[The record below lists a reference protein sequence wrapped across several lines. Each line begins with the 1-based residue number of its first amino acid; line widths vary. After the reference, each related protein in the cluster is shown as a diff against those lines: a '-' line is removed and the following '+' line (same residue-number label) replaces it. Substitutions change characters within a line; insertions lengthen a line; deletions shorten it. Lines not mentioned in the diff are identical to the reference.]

1 MKICVLAEKPS
12 QARDFYR
19 PLIEKISGEKFQDKN
34 GYYESASY
42 YLAWFYGHLMQ
53 TLEPVEYDP
62 KYKRWDIN
70 DMPIAPVQI
79 QYRYRDSKIKVQ
91 GDLLLRLCS
100 QADLIIC
107 ATDPDREGEGI
118 FRAFYDYNKITKPV
132 KRLWAVS
139 LTDEDLLKSWNNMKD
154 ASAYDNLSAARYM
167 RSSADWL
174 VGMNASRAYS
184 LCAYTNLPIGRVLT
198 PTLAL
203 IVTRDREVENYKEL
217 FTYSVQAK
225 WQGINFTF
233 FNDDGVKFEAQR
245 FCRAIVEKIKNNE
258 FTLSLFKEEERTE
271 NPPKTF
277 NLAELQKE
285 ANRRYGFA
293 LDKTLEV
300 AQRLY
305 EKKLTTY
312 PRSESQFLPVSD
324 MVKYYALLDKLALD
338 KEKKYIRQDRENVPS
353 VKDTDSAHTAII
365 PTGVAARNLTEEE
378 AKLYELVRERFVEAF
393 MVPRKYKHYTLNIAD
408 GQGNQLKASLVFDLD
423 KGFKALYKKEDEE
436 VEEKELSEQALK
448 ESPREEKLRQIKE
461 KLSAI
466 ELIKNKKTKPKYY
479 TAATLIT
486 AMQNCGKLLE
496 DEQARQ
502 ILKEVKGIGTPAT
515 QANYPVNLE
524 KYGYIKTVKKN
535 FISTPKGRSLI
546 ASIQPELSS
555 PQLTAEWEFKLQE
568 MEKGRYLAKQFD
580 EEIREFVKNIIIYVR
595 RVGRDSVSVVHEKDN
610 DTALVP
616 CAICGRYLRRFDWG
630 WACARA
636 CGFKVSEVIAGKK
649 LSLKQVIKLTKN
661 GITEPIDGFTS
672 KAGNKFTTRLAIKD
686 GKVAFDFNR

>member
-19 PLIEKISGEKFQDKN
+19 PLIEKISGEKLQDKN
-34 GYYESASY
+34 GYYESPSY
-42 YLAWFYGHLMQ
+42 SLAWFFGHLMQ

-70 DMPIAPVQI
+70 DMPIMPPEI
-79 QYRYRDSKIKVQ
+79 KYRYRNDDARAR
-91 GDLLLRLCS
+91 GDLLLKLCNQS
-100 QADLIIC
+100 DLIVC

-139 LTDEDLLKSWNNMKD
+139 LTDEDLLKSWNSMKD

-203 IVTRDREVENYKEL
+203 IVARDREVENYKEL

-225 WQGINFTF
+225 WQGIDFTF
-233 FNDDGVKFEAQR
+233 FTDDGVKFEQER
-245 FCRAIVEKIKNNE
+245 FCRSIIENIKDNE
-258 FTLSLFKEEERTE
+258 FKLESFKEEERIE

-285 ANRRYGFA
+285 ANKRYGFA

-300 AQRLY
+300 AQKLY

-312 PRSESQFLPVSD
+312 PRTESQFLPVSD
-324 MVKYYALLDKLALD
+324 MDKYYALLGKLALD
-338 KEKKYIRQDRENVPS
+338 KEKKYIRKDRENVSS

-365 PTGVAARNLTEEE
+365 PTGVVAKNLTEEE
-378 AKLYELVRERFVEAF
+378 GMLYELVRERFIEAF
-393 MVPRKYKHYTLNIAD
+393 MVPRKYKHYTLNIID
-408 GQGNQLKASLVFDLD
+408 EKGNRLKASLVFDLD
-423 KGFKALYKKEDEE
+423 KGFKALYKKDDEE
-436 VEEKELSEQALK
+436 RGEKELSEQALK
-448 ESPREEKLRQIKE
+448 ESPNEDELKRIRE
-461 KLSAI
+461 KLSEV
-466 ELIKNKKTKPKYY
+466 ELIQNKKTKPKYY

-524 KYGYIKTVKKN
+524 KYGYIKTAKKN

-546 ASIQPELSS
+546 ASIQAELAS

-568 MEKGRYLAKQFD
+568 IEKGRYAAKQFD
-580 EEIREFVKNIIIYVR
+580 VEIREFVKNIIIHVR
-595 RVGRDSVSVVHEKDN
+595 QAGRDSVNVVHEKDN
-610 DTALVP
+610 DANLVP
-616 CAICGRYLRRFDWG
+616 CAVCGRYLRKLDWG
-630 WACARA
+630 WVCARA

-661 GITEPIDGFTS
+661 GITEPIEGFTS

-686 GKVAFDFNR
+686 GKVVFDFNG

>member
-1 MKICVLAEKPS
+1 
-12 QARDFYR
+12 
-19 PLIEKISGEKFQDKN
+19 
-34 GYYESASY
+34 
-42 YLAWFYGHLMQ
+42 
-53 TLEPVEYDP
+53 
-62 KYKRWDIN
+62 
-70 DMPIAPVQI
+70 
-79 QYRYRDSKIKVQ
+79 
-91 GDLLLRLCS
+91 
-100 QADLIIC
+100 
-107 ATDPDREGEGI
+107 
-118 FRAFYDYNKITKPV
+118 
-132 KRLWAVS
+132 
-139 LTDEDLLKSWNNMKD
+139 
-154 ASAYDNLSAARYM
+154 
-167 RSSADWL
+167 
-174 VGMNASRAYS
+174 
-184 LCAYTNLPIGRVLT
+184 
-198 PTLAL
+198 
-203 IVTRDREVENYKEL
+203 
-217 FTYSVQAK
+217 
-225 WQGINFTF
+225 
-233 FNDDGVKFEAQR
+233 
-245 FCRAIVEKIKNNE
+245 
-258 FTLSLFKEEERTE
+258 
-271 NPPKTF
+271 
-277 NLAELQKE
+277 
-285 ANRRYGFA
+285 
-293 LDKTLEV
+293 
-300 AQRLY
+300 
-305 EKKLTTY
+305 
-312 PRSESQFLPVSD
+312 
-324 MVKYYALLDKLALD
+324 LDKLALD

>member
-19 PLIEKISGEKFQDKN
+19 PLIEKISGEKLQDKN

-70 DMPIAPVQI
+70 DMPIAPPEI
-79 QYRYRDSKIKVQ
+79 KYRYRNDEVKTR
-91 GDLLLRLCS
+91 GDLLLKLCNQS
-100 QADLIIC
+100 DLIVC

-118 FRAFYDYNKITKPV
+118 FRAFYDYNKINKPV

-139 LTDEDLLKSWNNMKD
+139 LTDEDLLKAWNNMKD

-203 IVTRDREVENYKEL
+203 IVARDREVENYKEL

-225 WQGINFTF
+225 WQDINFTF
-233 FNDDGVKFEAQR
+233 FNGDGVKFEQER
-245 FCRAIVEKIKNNE
+245 FCRAIADSIKNSE
-258 FTLSLFKEEERTE
+258 FSLSLFKEEERME

-285 ANRRYGFA
+285 ANRRFGFA
-293 LDKTLEV
+293 LDKTLDI
-300 AQRLY
+300 AQKLY

-312 PRSESQFLPVSD
+312 PRTESQFLPVSD
-324 MVKYYALLDKLALD
+324 MDKYYVLIAKLALD
-338 KEKKYIRQDRENVPS
+338 KEKKYIRKDRENVPS
-353 VKDTDSAHTAII
+353 VKDTDAVHTAII
-365 PTGVAARNLTEEE
+365 PTGIAVKNLAEEE
-378 AKLYELVRERFVEAF
+378 AQLYELVRERFVEAF
-393 MVPRKYKHYTLNIAD
+393 MVPRKYKHYTLNIID
-408 GQGNQLKASLVFDLD
+408 DKGNTLKASLVFDLD
-423 KGFKALYKKEDEE
+423 KGFKALYKKDAEE
-436 VEEKELSEQALK
+436 GEEKELSEQRLTQA
-448 ESPREEKLRQIKE
+448 PIEEKLKQIKE
-461 KLSAI
+461 KLTGL
-466 ELIKNKKTKPKYY
+466 ELVQNKKTKPKYY

-568 MEKGRYLAKQFD
+568 IEKGRYAAKQFD
-580 EEIREFVKNIIIYVR
+580 TEIREFVKNIIAHVR
-595 RVGRDSVSVVHEKDN
+595 QVGRDSVSVVHEKDN
-610 DTALVP
+610 DANLVP
-616 CAICGRYLRRFDWG
+616 CAICGRYLRKLDWG
-630 WACARA
+630 WVCVRA
-636 CGFKVSEVIAGKK
+636 CGFKVSETIAGKK
-649 LSLKQVIKLTKN
+649 LTLKQVIKLTKN
-661 GITEPIDGFTS
+661 GVTEPIEGFTS

-686 GKVAFDFNR
+686 GKVIFDFN